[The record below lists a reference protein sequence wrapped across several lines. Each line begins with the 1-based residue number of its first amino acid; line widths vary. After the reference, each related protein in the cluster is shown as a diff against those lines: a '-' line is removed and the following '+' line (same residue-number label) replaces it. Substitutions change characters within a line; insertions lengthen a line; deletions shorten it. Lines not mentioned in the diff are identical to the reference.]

1 MPKQPFLSYISI
13 RNPFEN
19 SQEYPFNLPFL
30 KDGLELKL
38 EKNVTFLVGE
48 NGSGK
53 STILEA
59 IASKI
64 GFNPSGGGRNHYY
77 ESAEKESELAR
88 FTFLGWTPNRIN
100 EGFFLR
106 AESFF
111 NFASY
116 IDETGSKRYGKPLI
130 QHSHGE
136 SFLALFENNFQFG
149 IYLLDE
155 PEAALSPRRLLEL
168 MSIIYTLE
176 QSGEAQFIIITH
188 SPILMSY
195 PYGQILSLDDDKP
208 KVIDFKE
215 TDHYQFTKS
224 FLDNPDAYFHHL
236 FQK

>member
-1 MPKQPFLSYISI
+1 MKKQPFLSYVTFY
-13 RNPFEN
+13 NQN
-19 SQEYPFNLPFL
+19 SDSKEHPFNLPFL

-77 ESAEKESELAR
+77 ESSEKASELANY
-88 FTFLGWTPNRIN
+88 TFLGWTPSRIN

-106 AESFF
+106 AESFS
-111 NFASY
+111 NFAAY
-116 IDETGSKRYGKPLI
+116 IDETGSRRYGKPL
-130 QHSHGE
+130 QNHSHGE
-136 SFLALFENNFQFG
+136 SFLSLFNNNFQSG

-168 MSIIYTLE
+168 MAIIFTLE

-188 SPILMSY
+188 SPILMAY
-195 PYGQILSLDDDKP
+195 PHGQIISLDYGKP
-208 KVIDFKE
+208 TVIDYKE

-224 FLDNPDAYFHHL
+224 FLDNPDAYFRHL
-236 FQK
+236 FQ

>member
-1 MPKQPFLSYISI
+1 MKKQPFLSYITFYNQNIVSD
-13 RNPFEN
+13 
-19 SQEYPFNLPFL
+19 EYPFNLPFL
-30 KDGLELKL
+30 KDGLEIKL

-77 ESAEKESELAR
+77 ESAEKESELAKY
-88 FTFLGWTPNRIN
+88 TFLGWTPNRIN

-116 IDETGSKRYGKPLI
+116 IDETGSKRYGKPLMH
-130 QHSHGE
+130 HSHGE

-195 PYGQILSLDDDKP
+195 PYGQIISLDYVKP
-208 KVIDFKE
+208 TVISYKE

-236 FQK
+236 FK

>member
-1 MPKQPFLSYISI
+1 MKKQPFLSYITFYNQNI
-13 RNPFEN
+13 VFD
-19 SQEYPFNLPFL
+19 EYPFNLPFL
-30 KDGLELKL
+30 KDGLEIKL

-77 ESAEKESELAR
+77 ESAEKESELAKY
-88 FTFLGWTPNRIN
+88 TFLGWTPNRIN

-116 IDETGSKRYGKPLI
+116 IDETGSKRYGKPLMH
-130 QHSHGE
+130 HSHGE

-195 PYGQILSLDDDKP
+195 PYGQIISLDYVKP
-208 KVIDFKE
+208 TVISYKE

-236 FQK
+236 FK

>member
-1 MPKQPFLSYISI
+1 MAKQPFLSYVSI
-13 RNPFEN
+13 KNPFETN
-19 SQEYPFNLPFL
+19 GEHPYNLPFM
-30 KDGLELKL
+30 KGGLELKL
-38 EKNVTFLVGE
+38 VKNVTFLVGE

-64 GFNPSGGGRNHYY
+64 GFNPSGGGRNHFY
-77 ESAEKESELAR
+77 ESAERESELAQY
-88 FTFLGWTPNRIN
+88 TFLGWTPNRIN

-116 IDETGSKRYGKPLI
+116 IDQTGSTRYGKPLMN
-130 QHSHGE
+130 HSHGE
-136 SFLALFENNFQFG
+136 SFLALFENNFKFG

-168 MSIIYTLE
+168 MAIIYNLE
-176 QSGEAQFIIITH
+176 QAGQAQFIIITH
-188 SPILMSY
+188 SPILMTY
-195 PYGQILSLDDDKP
+195 PFGQILSLDTGKP
-208 KVIDFKE
+208 TEITYQE

-224 FLDNPDAYFHHL
+224 FLDNPEVYFNHL
-236 FQK
+236 FKP